1 MGNLLWVMLG
11 GAVGSG
17 ARYLVAGSLMKEA
30 STRFPYGTLTVNLV
44 GCLAIGLLATLF
56 AEATGARPELRLV
69 WIVGVLGG
77 FTTFSS
83 FGLETLELL
92 NNGRVASALI
102 YVMVS
107 TLAGVGLA
115 FLGTRLATALAG
127 S

>member
-44 GCLAIGLLATLF
+44 GCLLIGVLATVF

-69 WIVGVLGG
+69 WVVGVLGG

-83 FGLETLELL
+83 FGLETLQLI
-92 NNGRVASALI
+92 NQGRVASAVL
-102 YVMVS
+102 YVLLS
-107 TLAGVGLA
+107 TLVGLGLA
-115 FLGTRLATALAG
+115 YAGTRLGAVIAG